1 MTINERRFYRI
12 AVFLSILFH
21 LAILF
26 ITIPFPDLRAQNN
39 DLETISPD
47 MLNMLPG
54 STNAQPALVES
65 FQNWPDRPALPK
77 PKEEQIVVRPQPQKQ
92 SHQSQTKP
100 EVERKVEKPKEEP
113 KKEPIKPKEEP
124 KKEPIKPKEEPKK
137 EPIKPKEEPKK
148 EPIKPK
154 EEPKKEPIKPKE
166 EPKKEP
172 IKPKEEPKKEP
183 VKPKEEPKQ
192 EPEKEPVKPVAKPS
206 AATKTAP
213 GSKPDE
219 VGKPPAARNLGSG
232 DKMVSGGTNVPLWT
246 PKDANNEDKEGNVK
260 LRIFIDAA
268 GGVESIKPL
277 ELSGDSRLDDGAIRY
292 IQRYWKFKAIKE
304 RYYVDILISFKVDA
318 QAVIQFL
325 QSETRN

>member
-124 KKEPIKPKEEPKK
+124 KK
-137 EPIKPKEEPKK
+137 
-148 EPIKPK
+148 
-154 EEPKKEPIKPKE
+154 
-166 EPKKEP
+166 
-172 IKPKEEPKKEP
+172 
-183 VKPKEEPKQ
+183 EPKQ

>member
-100 EVERKVEKPKEEP
+100 EVERKVE
-113 KKEPIKPKEEP
+113 
-124 KKEPIKPKEEPKK
+124 
-137 EPIKPKEEPKK
+137 
-148 EPIKPK
+148 KPK

-292 IQRYWKFKAIKE
+292 IQRCWKFKAIKE